1 MRFRGSVVALML
13 MWVGFVAVGVAQTKV
28 TSVEELDKTMKKVG
42 PASRAVPKAIAS
54 GNLAEAKTQLEIMRQ
69 GLVDAENFWVLNKK
83 DDAVKFNKEAVA
95 KLDEYIKVVGTA
107 PANAEAITA
116 AGRALQPTCGACH
129 KVYRA
134 QDAEQNYMLKPGS
147 IGGF

>member
-28 TSVEELDKTMKKVG
+28 TTVEELDKTMKKVG
-42 PASRAVPKAIAS
+42 PASRAVPKAIGS

-69 GLVDAENFWVLNKK
+69 GLIDAENFWVVNKK

-95 KLDEYIKVVGTA
+95 KIEEYIKVVTA
-107 PANAEAITA
+107 TPADAEAITA
-116 AGRALQPTCGACH
+116 AGRALNPTCGACH

-134 QDAEQNYMLKPGS
+134 QDAEQNYIIKPGS

>member
-28 TSVEELDKTMKKVG
+28 TTVEELDKTMKKVG

-69 GLVDAENFWVLNKK
+69 GLTDAENFWVLNKK
-83 DDAVKFNKEAVA
+83 DDAVKFNKDAVA
-95 KLDEYIKVVGTA
+95 KIEEYIKAVSAT
-107 PANAEAITA
+107 PSDAEAITA
-116 AGRALQPTCGACH
+116 AGRAVMPTCGGCH

-134 QDAEQNYMLKPGS
+134 QDAEQNYILKPGS

>member
-28 TSVEELDKTMKKVG
+28 TTVEELDKTMKKVG

-69 GLVDAENFWVLNKK
+69 GLTDAENFWVLNKK
-83 DDAVKFNKEAVA
+83 DDAVKFNKESIA
-95 KLDEYIKVVGTA
+95 KIEEYIKVVSAT
-107 PANAEAITA
+107 PADTEAITA
-116 AGRALQPTCGACH
+116 AGRALQPTCGGCH